1 MKNLPALN
9 LFVVAATAAAL
20 MMFAPISGVS
30 QEKGGKGGKAKG
42 GRGGGDPYSPY
53 YAAPVTKGEPVG
65 RTPDGQP
72 DMQGFW
78 TPRFNQAIFE
88 VQNHPTAKPGIGP
101 GKGAIVDPADG
112 LIPYK
117 PEAAAKAKEL
127 MSNHIYMEPEAHCF
141 VSGVPHAAYQQFG
154 YQIVQPAGYVLFLTE
169 YAHTYR
175 AVPTDGRPHISPNVR
190 MFRGDSV
197 GKWEGGTLVIDTT
210 NQNGKTWFDMAGNF
224 TTPAIHV
231 VERITPVDTNN
242 IDYEAVVEDPT
253 IYTQPWKIAGQLGRH
268 PDKDMELMEFACVEG
283 NQDLVHYTE
292 GVGGTA
298 KEKGPLTH

>member
-1 MKNLPALN
+1 
-9 LFVVAATAAAL
+9 
-20 MMFAPISGVS
+20 MMFAPFPGAG
-30 QEKGGKGGKAKG
+30 QEKGKKAAKGKG

-53 YAAPVTKGEPVG
+53 YAAPVIKGEPVG

-88 VQNHPTAKPGIGP
+88 VQDHPTAKPGIGP

-112 LIPYK
+112 RIPYK

-127 MSNHIYMEPEAHCF
+127 LTKQIYLEPEAHCY

-175 AVPTDGRPHISPNVR
+175 AVPTDGRPHISPNIKL
-190 MFRGDSV
+190 FRGDSV
-197 GKWEGGTLVIDTT
+197 GKWDHGTLVIDTT
-210 NQNGKTWFDMAGNF
+210 NQNGKTWSTWRAISPPRRSTWWSASLRSIP
-224 TTPAIHV
+224 TTSTM
-231 VERITPVDTNN
+231 RLWW
-242 IDYEAVVEDPT
+242 T
-253 IYTQPWKIAGQLGRH
+253 IPPSTRNPGRS
-268 PDKDMELMEFACVEG
+268 PG
-283 NQDLVHYTE
+283 SS
-292 GVGGTA
+292 GGIPIRTWS
-298 KEKGPLTH
+298 